1 MRNHEEV
8 SQEPFRMEFD
18 VSTIKH
24 LGMQM
29 YSTLPPVIG
38 EFVANAWDAN
48 AATVEISIPKE
59 QISEDNSEI
68 IIKDDGNGMSDMDIR
83 EKYLI
88 VGRDRREQDGSDE
101 SNGRKVM
108 GRKGIGKFSAFGIAK
123 VIEIESVKGGEVSH
137 FIMDYDEMIQKADSR
152 CIDFTPLPPTQT
164 VLKGTTIK
172 LRKITK
178 FKNRRISTDTLRR
191 GIARR
196 FSVLGQTFA
205 VLINDSE
212 ISPQERNLQQLL
224 ALDANGQRYLWEIN
238 DEEIAPNTGLTV
250 SGWIGALD
258 RTNSLIDGI
267 DRGISIL
274 ARGKLVQEPFV
285 FNAVVGQQ
293 YALSYIV
300 GEIHAEF
307 VDQAEDTVGTNRN
320 ALVWDSDANI
330 KLREWG
336 QHKVNKIAREW
347 SERRRN
353 DNEVQ
358 LQESQVYRD
367 FKSRAVDTGNSRAID
382 LADKLVR
389 QAICENPLATIEEL
403 SSIIQMSL
411 DFLEFDKFREVSQAL
426 MQSDLTNISRILD
439 LFREWKIIEAMEMSR
454 VTEGRIVTIE
464 KLQGLVDSNALEV
477 PKLHQFLKEFP
488 WALDPRWTLV
498 HDEVSYS
505 ELLRAEFPEVAGTIP
520 ERNRRIDFLCVKE
533 GTTLVVVEIKRPKSR
548 VSEKELYQI
557 EEYVSFVRD
566 HVEKSSDHELSY
578 TGVVG
583 YLLCGDTIDRGIVR
597 HKVKNLEKAGIYV
610 RKYTDLL
617 KMVRELHRE
626 FIKRYNQLKMPRV
639 LRT

>member
-1 MRNHEEV
+1 
-8 SQEPFRMEFD
+8 
-18 VSTIKH
+18 
-24 LGMQM
+24 
-29 YSTLPPVIG
+29 
-38 EFVANAWDAN
+38 
-48 AATVEISIPKE
+48 
-59 QISEDNSEI
+59 
-68 IIKDDGNGMSDMDIR
+68 
-83 EKYLI
+83 
-88 VGRDRREQDGSDE
+88 
-101 SNGRKVM
+101 
-108 GRKGIGKFSAFGIAK
+108 
-123 VIEIESVKGGEVSH
+123 
-137 FIMDYDEMIQKADSR
+137 MIQKADSR

-164 VLKGTTIK
+164 VSKGTTIK

-196 FSVLGQTFA
+196 FSILGPTFA

-411 DFLEFDKFREVSQAL
+411 DFLEFDKFREISQAL
-426 MQSDLTNISRILD
+426 MRSDLTNISRILD

-464 KLQGLVDSNALEV
+464 KLQELVDSNALEV

>member
-1 MRNHEEV
+1 MQNHQEV
-8 SQEPFRMEFD
+8 SQKPFRMEFD

-48 AATVEISIPKE
+48 AAKVEISIPKT

-68 IIKDDGNGMSDMDIR
+68 IIKDDGNGMSDIDIR

-178 FKNRRISTDTLRR
+178 FKNRRISTDTLRK

-196 FSVLGQTFA
+196 FSILGPTFA
-205 VLINDSE
+205 VFINDSE
-212 ISPQERNLQQLL
+212 ISPQERDLQQLL

-250 SGWIGALD
+250 CGWIGALD

-307 VDQAEDTVGTNRN
+307 VDQTEDTVSTSRN
-320 ALVWDSDANI
+320 ALVWDSDTNI

-336 QHKVNKIAREW
+336 QQKVNKIARAW
-347 SERRRN
+347 GERRRN
-353 DNEVQ
+353 DNELQ
-358 LQESQVYRD
+358 LQRSQVYRD
-367 FKSRAVDTGNSRAID
+367 FRSRAIDTRNNRAID

-389 QAICENPLATIEEL
+389 KAISENPLATIEDL
-403 SSIIQMSL
+403 RSIIQMSL
-411 DFLEFDKFREVSQAL
+411 DFLEFDKFREVSQDL
-426 MQSDLTNISRILD
+426 VQSDLTNVSRTLD

-464 KLQGLVDSNALEV
+464 KLQELVKSNALEV
-477 PKLHQFLKEFP
+477 PELHQFLKEFP

-498 HDEVSYS
+498 HDEISYS
-505 ELLRAEFPEVAGTIP
+505 KLLREEFPEEDRDIP

-548 VSEKELYQI
+548 VSEKELNQI

-566 HVEKSSDHELSY
+566 YVEKSSDHELSY

-617 KMVRELHRE
+617 KMVCELHRE
-626 FIKRYNQLKMPRV
+626 FIERYNQLRMPRV